1 MGTSLKYLIYNIL
14 FILLLSSCVNQV
26 KNIQSNQK
34 YKLMNI
40 DSLSYKYNNI
50 LHFERDSRIYLVVT
64 KKEKI
69 KNCKKTKKGK
79 MYNLNIKSAF
89 PSNYPNFRDINSQY
103 MYNEEVIYF
112 LKAENIEWGLYKT
125 ENIKGLCYKNKS

>member
-69 KNCKKTKKGK
+69 KNCK
-79 MYNLNIKSAF
+79 NLCIS
-89 PSNYPNFRDINSQY
+89 
-103 MYNEEVIYF
+103 
-112 LKAENIEWGLYKT
+112 
-125 ENIKGLCYKNKS
+125 